1 MNTELLQSLDYI
13 EKEKN
18 VSREILLD
26 ALRMAL
32 ISACKKTF
40 PEKENLDVEID
51 SETGDIRLL
60 ENGELIQNADF
71 GRIAAQTA
79 KQVIIQKI
87 REAEREATYNEYS
100 AKVHDIVNGTV
111 HRIDRRVIMVDLGK
125 TEGILP
131 LREQSHKE
139 HFRQGDPIK
148 VFVLEVNRTAR
159 GPEIVLSRSHPNLV
173 RKLFEIEVPEISDNI
188 VQIKGVAREAGART
202 KIAVTSSDDKID
214 CVGSCVGMRGQ
225 RVKNVVR
232 ELQGEKIDIVRWSEE
247 TETYIRNSLTPAQ
260 LAEVNLNKEVK
271 TANIFVQDD
280 QLSLAIGK
288 KGQNVRIA
296 SKLTGWKLEVRSLS
310 QKVPLSEL
318 DGVSERIEGLLKAAG
333 ISTLKDILKSTVE
346 DLTKIKG
353 LGPKTAEKI
362 FASAHRILLKEG
374 KTLPMIP
381 ELELS
386 PPSEEAAQIDKEDAV
401 SEESKPENSEAV
413 IEETPSLKEG
423 GTKKQARAKKQSK
436 KKTRVKKKGKEVS
449 EDSSSADQEKSGE
462 IEGKQPEGQSS

>member
-1 MNTELLQSLDYI
+1 MNTELLQSLEYI

-18 VSREILLD
+18 VSREILLE

-40 PEKENLDVEID
+40 PEKENLDVQID
-51 SETGDIRLL
+51 TETGDIRLL

-87 REAEREATYNEYS
+87 REAEREAIHNEYS
-100 AKVHDIVNGTV
+100 TKVQDIVNGTV
-111 HRIDRRVIMVDLGK
+111 HRIDRRVIIVDLGK

-148 VFVLEVNRTAR
+148 IFVVEVNKTAR
-159 GPEIVLSRSHPNLV
+159 GPEIIVSRSHPNLV

-188 VQIKGVAREAGART
+188 VQIKAVAREAGART

-225 RVKNVVR
+225 RVKNIVR
-232 ELQGEKIDIVRWSEE
+232 ELQGEKIDIVRYSEDSE
-247 TETYIRNSLTPAQ
+247 TFIRNALSPAQ
-260 LAEVNLNKEVK
+260 LAEVHLNKDNK

-280 QLSLAIGK
+280 QLSLSIGK
-288 KGQNVRIA
+288 KGQNVRLA

-310 QKVPLSEL
+310 QKIPLSEL
-318 DGVSERIEGLLKAAG
+318 EGVGGKTEELLREAG
-333 ISTLKDILKSTVE
+333 ITTLKDILKSSVE
-346 DLTKIKG
+346 ELTKIKG
-353 LGPKTAEKI
+353 IGAKTAEKI
-362 FASAHRILLKEG
+362 IASAHRVILKEG
-374 KTLPMIP
+374 KTLPVIP
-381 ELELS
+381 ELELT
-386 PPSEEAAQIDKEDAV
+386 PPAEQAVEDQVEAPSGEVVQGEIRPAEIKKKKGKPAAKKKNVKKPRTTKKKTEAAKKEPAVKEEKESEEAAE
-401 SEESKPENSEAV
+401 
-413 IEETPSLKEG
+413 
-423 GTKKQARAKKQSK
+423 
-436 KKTRVKKKGKEVS
+436 
-449 EDSSSADQEKSGE
+449 
-462 IEGKQPEGQSS
+462 